1 MSKIYESLKKVEEK
15 ILERLGERP
24 QEREIF
30 EETEGMIR
38 NSHRIE
44 MTDEWL
50 RKQRGGEEKTWAYI
64 QKRRI
69 RWEPVLEATSYV
81 VYVSPDRTI
90 FDPEN
95 FRWEATHGVIFKIV
109 IGKTEL
115 ILPDE
120 WPEFPRQHGI
130 YYIGITAKDEV
141 GNESSPFMLDG
152 LFKFIPPQP
161 PSNGG
166 IEYL

>member
-1 MSKIYESLKKVEEK
+1 MIFINMRCPLSKIFDEIKKSEVERIKKLEGKEK
-15 ILERLGERP
+15 ILAS
-24 QEREIF
+24 
-30 EETEGMIR
+30 IR
-38 NSHRIE
+38 
-44 MTDEWL
+44 
-50 RKQRGGEEKTWAYI
+50 
-64 QKRRI
+64 KRRI
-69 RWEPVLEATSYV
+69 WWEPVLEASSYV
-81 VYVSPDRTI
+81 IYISPDRAI

-95 FRWEATHGVIFKIV
+95 FRWEATHGVIFKKV

-120 WPEFPRQHGI
+120 WPEFPIERGI
-130 YYIGITAKDEV
+130 YYIGITTKDEV
-141 GNESSPFMLDG
+141 GNESNPLMLEG